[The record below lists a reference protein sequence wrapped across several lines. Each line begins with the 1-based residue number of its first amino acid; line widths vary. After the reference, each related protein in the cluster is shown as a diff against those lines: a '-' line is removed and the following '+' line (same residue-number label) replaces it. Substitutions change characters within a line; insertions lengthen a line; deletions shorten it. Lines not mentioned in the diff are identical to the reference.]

1 MEINRVAISGK
12 TALQRN
18 RSSLIV
24 SIVGFVV
31 GLAAIGVCLPFFLMN
46 PDVWA
51 WLIGVGF
58 GSFTL
63 VLSFILLI
71 QILAYVGK
79 CRQIDSQVETEFFD
93 DHLVIR
99 SFVNGKKTLE
109 SKVAYRQIG
118 FFKVSKEALCLIMTV
133 NIAIV
138 VIYSPGITIAF
149 IIEFFIDNRQNNL
162 REKV

>member
-99 SFVNGKKTLE
+99 SFVSGKKTLE

-118 FFKVSKEALCLIMTV
+118 FFKVSKDYVFAYLQTKEALPLNRSEQLISFLIGKGV
-133 NIAIV
+133 A
-138 VIYSPGITIAF
+138 
-149 IIEFFIDNRQNNL
+149 R
-162 REKV
+162 K